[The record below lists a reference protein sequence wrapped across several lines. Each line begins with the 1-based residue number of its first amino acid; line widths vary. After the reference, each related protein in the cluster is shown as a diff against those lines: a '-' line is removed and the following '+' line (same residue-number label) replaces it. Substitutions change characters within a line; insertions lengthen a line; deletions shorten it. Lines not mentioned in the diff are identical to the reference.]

1 MSLNNPGLT
10 KTFIAADAIG
20 RYRVVAIAAGDNE
33 VKQAASVSDPLLGVS
48 AEPGDV
54 AAGARVDVYFNG
66 IVEVEAGAV
75 IAKGA
80 ELTVNADGKVVTATS
95 TNERIGRALA
105 AANADGDVIS
115 IEINKF

>member
-10 KTFIAADAIG
+10 KTFIAENAIP
-20 RYRVVAIAAGDNE
+20 RYRVVAIAAGENQ
-33 VKQAASVSDPLLGVS
+33 VKLASAATDPLLGVS
-48 AEPGDV
+48 AEPADTP
-54 AAGARVDVYFNG
+54 AGARIDVYFNG
-66 IVEVEAGAV
+66 IVEVQAGAA

-80 ELTVNADGKVVTATS
+80 ELTVNAQGKVITATS
-95 TNERIGRALA
+95 ANERIGRALA